1 MHIVM
6 PQPTNET
13 FKKNAESFLFR
24 WNYPNCVAAIDGKHI
39 RIKCPKN
46 SGSLYFNYKEYFSI
60 VLLAIVDADCKFVAI
75 DVGSYGREGD
85 AGKVNQVVYRS
96 NYFMLHILFSL

>member
-1 MHIVM
+1 M

-13 FKKNAESFLFR
+13 LKKNAESFLFR
-24 WNYPNCVAAIDGKHI
+24 WNYPNCVADIDEKHI
-39 RIKCPKN
+39 WIKYPKN

-85 AGKVNQVVYRS
+85 AGKFNQVVYRS